1 MNKRTHRLLSVF
13 AFLAALFFLFLSCEK
28 IATPIGEIKSSPA
41 KYENKTVLVYGEVVS
56 GSKLPQSET
65 GSFVIR
71 DGTGEIK
78 VVTDGSLPKTGEKK
92 LVKGIVQS
100 NFVIFGKHFG
110 VVIKQQ

>member
-1 MNKRTHRLLSVF
+1 MRIKSGHKT
-13 AFLAALFFLFLSCEK
+13 AALLIVLCLLVISCEK
-28 IATPIGEIKSSPA
+28 LATPIGEIKSSPA
-41 KYENKTVLVYGEVVS
+41 KYENKTVVVYGEVVS
-56 GSKLPQSET
+56 GSKLPQSEK
-65 GSFVIR
+65 GSFVLR

-78 VVTDGSLPKTGEKK
+78 VITDGSLPKTGEKK